1 MANDDESTRPS
12 PLRWW
17 VCGVLLLA
25 TTLNYLDRFSLNL
38 LATEIQRSFDFD
50 DYYYGWLEGAFQI
63 SFGLGALLFGVIV
76 DRFGPYRVYPLAV
89 IGWSAAGFLT
99 GYVDSYATLF
109 ACRMM
114 LGIFE
119 AGNWPC
125 GIRTVRQVMTRDE
138 RSLGNSIFQSGTGLG
153 AIFTPLVITACLTYF
168 SVSAAQG
175 WRIPFRVIGVIG
187 LAWVLIWWLTVPKRL
202 LAEGMTTTANAPS
215 EPFAAVFRDRR
226 FWILIVVIIGVN
238 TSWHTF
244 RVWQPKYLRGSLNY
258 TLDEMLRFNTL
269 YFLIADVGSW
279 LAGFAVIG
287 LKWRGF
293 GLHRARMIVFGVSVL
308 LVMAAFAIPFV
319 PPTAIPYFMLLSGFG
334 GLGLFASYF
343 AFSQEISGKNQGK
356 ITGTLGCI
364 NSIFLTALYPIQ
376 GKASIYFGSLENVL
390 ATAPIPSIVAFVTV
404 IMFWPRKPKAPPSA
418 TGIAGGTA

>member
-1 MANDDESTRPS
+1 MANSDESARPS

-17 VCGVLLLA
+17 ICGVLLLA

-38 LATEIQRSFDFD
+38 LAAKIQKEFDFN
-50 DYYYGWLEGAFQI
+50 DYYYGWLEGGFQI
-63 SFGLGALLFGVIV
+63 AFGLGALLFGVIV
-76 DRFGPYRVYPLAV
+76 DRFGPHRIYPLAV
-89 IGWSAAGFLT
+89 IGWSTAGFLT

-153 AIFTPLVITACLTYF
+153 AIFTPLVIVACLAYF
-168 SVSAAQG
+168 GVKADEG
-175 WRIPFRVIGVIG
+175 WRLPFRVIGVIG
-187 LAWVLIWWLTVPKRL
+187 IAWVLLWWLTVPKRL
-202 LAEGMTTTANAPS
+202 LVAEAPKPNAAP
-215 EPFAAVFRDRR
+215 EPFSAVLRDRR
-226 FWILIVVIIGVN
+226 FWILIAVIIGVN

-244 RVWQPKYLRGSLNY
+244 RVWQPKYLLGSLNY
-258 TLDEMLRFNTL
+258 TDDEMLRFNTL
-269 YFLIADVGSW
+269 YFIVADVGSW

-293 GLHRARMIVFGVSVL
+293 ALHRSRMIVFAASVL

-364 NSIFLTALYPIQ
+364 NSLFLAALYPIQ
-376 GKASIYFGSLENVL
+376 GKASVYFGSLENVL
-390 ATAPIPSIVAFVTV
+390 ATAPIPAIIAFIAVTLW
-404 IMFWPRKPKAPPSA
+404 WPREKVQM
-418 TGIAGGTA
+418 